1 MLKIAYSFFIG
12 LLLAFFVGMGIAAFY
27 PQPESPKYPTELNFL
42 GGKEPT
48 DAQRKLEREFNEA
61 QDKWNETMKPYNRNV
76 SLIALTSALIFV
88 SVGLLF
94 ERRIRIIADGLVL
107 GGIATLLYALG
118 RGFAAQNSKY
128 SFVMVTI
135 ALIIAI
141 TLGYFRFAKLDHLG
155 TAETEKAA
163 INSKKSSSKQRK

>member
-12 LLLAFFVGMGIAAFY
+12 ILLAFFVGMGIAAFY
-27 PQPESPKYPTELNFL
+27 PQPASPKYPTQLNTID
-42 GGKEPT
+42 KEPT
-48 DAQRKLEREFNEA
+48 AEQRQAEKDFNIA

-76 SLIALTSALIFV
+76 SLIALASALIFV

-94 ERRIRIIADGLVL
+94 ERRIRIIADGMVL

-128 SFVMVTI
+128 SFVVVTI
-135 ALIIAI
+135 ALIISIA
-141 TLGYFRFAKLDHLG
+141 LGYIRFVKLDHFSL
-155 TAETEKAA
+155 ETSAKH
-163 INSKKSSSKQRK
+163 SGKK